1 MYVRITRGR
10 VDPARYD
17 EAVTAAQEIARA
29 ASRLPGFRSYHGGA
43 DKTTGEVVAVS
54 VWDSEASARFSRE
67 DLGEAY
73 TRFQALNPRLDP
85 PDIFE
90 LVAQA

>member
-1 MYVRITRGR
+1 MYMRVTRGH

-17 EAVTAAQEIARA
+17 DAVTVAREIARA

-43 DKTTGEVVAVS
+43 DRATGEVVAVS
-54 VWDSEASARFSRE
+54 VWDSEASARFTRE
-67 DLGEAY
+67 ALGEAY
-73 TRFQALNPRLDP
+73 TRFLALDPRLDP